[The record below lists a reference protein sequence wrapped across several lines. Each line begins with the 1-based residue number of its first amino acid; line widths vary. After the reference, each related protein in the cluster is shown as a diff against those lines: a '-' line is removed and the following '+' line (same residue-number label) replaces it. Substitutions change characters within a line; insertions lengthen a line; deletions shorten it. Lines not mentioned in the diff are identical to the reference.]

1 MNIDIGV
8 LTYEKKKRFI
18 LGSVLVFLLLLIF
31 LHVSI
36 WINEERKEV
45 LKIGFYDNY
54 PYFYINNKAKVCG
67 YYNDLAKSLSERL
80 NFKVEYIYGGVWEL
94 LKELD
99 KGEIDLVFGINKTK
113 EREEIYEFT
122 SNYINEKPY
131 VIYTNKSIQYGDISA
146 LNGMKMGYIEG
157 ELDNEWFLNYLKS
170 KNINVELVKG
180 SSYKVVKSL
189 LVQNKA
195 DFIIDNSDSNIKS
208 KGKNIK
214 EIFEFSSGPRYIVAK
229 KNNEE
234 LISKIDGILNNMNLI
249 PDEKKNNNLIY
260 KYFDDIF
267 NDTTNK
273 HIFMIL
279 FLIILVIFLKNVDRR
294 ITKIIKKQKIINDLK
309 RGNYILYYQPI
320 VDFKHKRIR
329 GFEALI
335 RLMKDGQL
343 LTPYYFIQDIED
355 ANMMK
360 EITLWALKR
369 AIKDYN
375 IIKGYENINDKDF
388 YISINV
394 SFNEIEDLKFLNK
407 VIEIVRNSNIGEN
420 SICLEIVE
428 KFGAEE
434 IEKIR
439 ENIKFLQD
447 NGILIAIDD
456 FGVEY
461 SNLDLLKKIDS
472 NIIKLDKFFADGI
485 SDSEISLKV
494 IDFILDICRLSDKSI
509 VLEGV
514 EEKEQVDIIKTFLYE
529 KIYIQGYYFSKPL
542 DIKSLKTYTF

>member
-1 MNIDIGV
+1 MK
-8 LTYEKKKRFI
+8 KKKRFI

>member
-1 MNIDIGV
+1 MK
-8 LTYEKKKRFI
+8 KKKRFI

-249 PDEKKNNNLIY
+249 PDGKKNNNLIY

-329 GFEALI
+329 GFETLI

-375 IIKGYENINDKDF
+375 IIKGYDNINEKDF

-407 VIEIVRNSNIGEN
+407 VIEIVKNSNIGEN

-428 KFGAEE
+428 KFGADE
-434 IEKIR
+434 INKIQ
-439 ENIKFLQD
+439 ENISLLKE

-472 NIIKLDKFFADGI
+472 NIIKLDKFFVDELN
-485 SDSEISLKV
+485 DSEISVKV
-494 IDFILDICRLSDKSI
+494 IDFILDICKSSDKSI
-509 VLEGV
+509 VIEGV
-514 EEKEQVDIIKTFLYE
+514 EEKEQVDIIKNFLYE

-542 DIKSLKTYTF
+542 DIKKLGSLSLLF

>member
-1 MNIDIGV
+1 MK
-8 LTYEKKKRFI
+8 KKKRFI

-249 PDEKKNNNLIY
+249 PDGKKNNNLIY

-320 VDFKHKRIR
+320 VDFKYKRVR

-335 RLMKDGQL
+335 RLMKDGQV
-343 LTPYYFIQDIED
+343 LTPYYFMQDIED

-360 EITLWALKR
+360 EITLWVLKR

-375 IIKGYENINDKDF
+375 IIKGYDNINEKDF

-407 VIEIVRNSNIGEN
+407 VIEIVKNSNIGAN

-428 KFGAEE
+428 KFGADE
-434 IEKIR
+434 INKIQ
-439 ENIKFLQD
+439 ENISLLKE

-472 NIIKLDKFFADGI
+472 NIIKLDKFFVDELN
-485 SDSEISLKV
+485 DSEISVKV
-494 IDFILDICRLSDKSI
+494 IDFILDICKSSDKSI
-509 VLEGV
+509 VIEGV

-542 DIKSLKTYTF
+542 DIKNLGSLSLLF

>member
-1 MNIDIGV
+1 
-8 LTYEKKKRFI
+8 
-18 LGSVLVFLLLLIF
+18 
-31 LHVSI
+31 
-36 WINEERKEV
+36 
-45 LKIGFYDNY
+45 
-54 PYFYINNKAKVCG
+54 
-67 YYNDLAKSLSERL
+67 
-80 NFKVEYIYGGVWEL
+80 
-94 LKELD
+94 
-99 KGEIDLVFGINKTK
+99 
-113 EREEIYEFT
+113 
-122 SNYINEKPY
+122 
-131 VIYTNKSIQYGDISA
+131 
-146 LNGMKMGYIEG
+146 
-157 ELDNEWFLNYLKS
+157 
-170 KNINVELVKG
+170 
-180 SSYKVVKSL
+180 
-189 LVQNKA
+189 
-195 DFIIDNSDSNIKS
+195 
-208 KGKNIK
+208 
-214 EIFEFSSGPRYIVAK
+214 
-229 KNNEE
+229 
-234 LISKIDGILNNMNLI
+234 
-249 PDEKKNNNLIY
+249 
-260 KYFDDIF
+260 
-267 NDTTNK
+267 
-273 HIFMIL
+273 
-279 FLIILVIFLKNVDRR
+279 
-294 ITKIIKKQKIINDLK
+294 
-309 RGNYILYYQPI
+309 
-320 VDFKHKRIR
+320 
-329 GFEALI
+329 
-335 RLMKDGQL
+335 MKDGQL

-542 DIKSLKTYTF
+542 GIKSLKLIPFRINLWI